1 MLEDGVDPAL
11 SADGRG
17 RKDSRIDI
25 ATAFHLA
32 TAGGGEALDLPV
44 GTFAPGQKFD
54 AMLIDP
60 NASAGTV
67 RLFGETDPIA
77 ILEKVLYTAS
87 RPNIAS
93 VWVDGR
99 HIGGAA

>member
-1 MLEDGVDPAL
+1 MA
-11 SADGRG
+11 
-17 RKDSRIDI
+17 SRIDM

-32 TAGGGEALDLPV
+32 TRGGGETLDLPV
-44 GTFAPGQKFD
+44 GTFEVGQRFD
-54 AMLIDP
+54 AMLIDTETP
-60 NASAGTV
+60 QGTV

-93 VWVDGR
+93 VWVDGHYIR
-99 HIGGAA
+99 GAA